1 MCSQFYTPKGRVGG
15 VRDARAAPVRFTR
28 SIAERRWVT
37 YDDAVRAHAA
47 PKRAA
52 RRGVG
57 GQPEPDFDAALR
69 GQTRGGWVGDGSRDG
84 RAGSDPTTRAN
95 TVGSNYGD
103 TRYSAIELV
112 TGFPPS
118 IGFMD
123 ELPKL
128 TEREASDAQKL
139 RGIPSEGM
147 RRY

>member
-69 GQTRGGWVGDGSRDG
+69 GQTRAGWVGDEPRDG

-103 TRYSAIELV
+103 TSNMLYYEYIHNTFL
-112 TGFPPS
+112 
-118 IGFMD
+118 
-123 ELPKL
+123 
-128 TEREASDAQKL
+128 
-139 RGIPSEGM
+139 
-147 RRY
+147 